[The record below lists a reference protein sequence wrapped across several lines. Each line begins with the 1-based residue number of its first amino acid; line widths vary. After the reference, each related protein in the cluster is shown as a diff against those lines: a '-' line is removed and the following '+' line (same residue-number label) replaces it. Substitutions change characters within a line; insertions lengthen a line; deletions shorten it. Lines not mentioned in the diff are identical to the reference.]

1 MVIFV
6 TLSKS
11 ALYRIG
17 VLEFLSDVDQ
27 GQLKKATSFPFCP
40 NNFLGANYKFNN
52 ANIMAPPFILSIII
66 FLFLL
71 AGIRIIFEYKRA
83 LKFRFGK
90 YVKTL
95 QPGFRWIIPL
105 VETIQTVDIRVITIN
120 IISQEVMTEDNVP
133 CSIDGVVFFK
143 INNPEKAV
151 LEVEEYRFAITQLA
165 QAALRDVCGKVELD
179 TILSKREEMGKN
191 IKAIVELET
200 KEWGIEIID
209 VKIKDIQL
217 PENMKRMMANQAEAE
232 RSRRARIILALAEEQ
247 AAGKLLEAG
256 KLIDQSPSAIKLRL
270 YQTLS
275 NIAAEKNSTILFP
288 FPEEVLPRNPV
299 KKSKNKK

>member
-1 MVIFV
+1 MFPPLILFVIFSV
-6 TLSKS
+6 
-11 ALYRIG
+11 
-17 VLEFLSDVDQ
+17 
-27 GQLKKATSFPFCP
+27 
-40 NNFLGANYKFNN
+40 
-52 ANIMAPPFILSIII
+52 
-66 FLFLL
+66 FLL
-71 AGIRIIFEYKRA
+71 SGIRIIFEYKRA

-90 YVKTL
+90 YVETL

-105 VETIQTVDIRVITIN
+105 VDSIQIVDIRVITIN
-120 IISQEVMTEDNVP
+120 IVSQEVMTEDNVP

-143 INNPEKAV
+143 VTDPEMAV
-151 LEVEEYRFAITQLA
+151 LEVEEYNFAITQLS

-191 IKAIVELET
+191 IKKIVEVET
-200 KEWGIEIID
+200 KGWGIEIID

-288 FPEEVLPRNPV
+288 FPEEVLPRKAR
-299 KKSKNKK
+299 KKKKK

>member
-1 MVIFV
+1 VANWSKYKYLKQIAMNPLTVFFVIF
-6 TLSKS
+6 
-11 ALYRIG
+11 I
-17 VLEFLSDVDQ
+17 
-27 GQLKKATSFPFCP
+27 
-40 NNFLGANYKFNN
+40 
-52 ANIMAPPFILSIII
+52 
-66 FLFLL
+66 LFLL
-71 AGIRIIFEYKRA
+71 SGIRIVFEYKRA

-90 YVKTL
+90 YIKTL
-95 QPGFRWIIPL
+95 QPGFKWIIPL
-105 VETIQTVDIRVITIN
+105 VETIQIVDIRVITIN
-120 IISQEVMTEDNVP
+120 IVSQEVMTEDNVP

-143 INNPEKAV
+143 INDPEKAV
-151 LEVEEYRFAITQLA
+151 LEVEEYKFAITQLS

-191 IKAIVELET
+191 IKNIVEQET
-200 KEWGIEIID
+200 SEWGIEIID

-217 PENMKRMMANQAEAE
+217 PENMRRMMASQAEAE

-288 FPEEVLPRNPV
+288 FPEEVLP
-299 KKSKNKK
+299 KKTKQE

>member
-1 MVIFV
+1 MFPPLILFAVFFV
-6 TLSKS
+6 
-11 ALYRIG
+11 
-17 VLEFLSDVDQ
+17 
-27 GQLKKATSFPFCP
+27 
-40 NNFLGANYKFNN
+40 
-52 ANIMAPPFILSIII
+52 
-66 FLFLL
+66 FLL
-71 AGIRIIFEYKRA
+71 SGIRIIFEYKRA

-90 YVKTL
+90 YVETL

-105 VETIQTVDIRVITIN
+105 VDSIQIVDIRVITIN
-120 IISQEVMTEDNVP
+120 IVSQEVMTEDNVP

-143 INNPEKAV
+143 VTDPEMAV
-151 LEVEEYRFAITQLA
+151 LEVEEYNFAITQLS

-191 IKAIVELET
+191 IKKIVEVET
-200 KEWGIEIID
+200 KGWGIDIID

-288 FPEEVLPRNPV
+288 FPEEALPRN
-299 KKSKNKK
+299 KK

>member
-1 MVIFV
+1 MNPPLILIVLFFV
-6 TLSKS
+6 
-11 ALYRIG
+11 
-17 VLEFLSDVDQ
+17 
-27 GQLKKATSFPFCP
+27 
-40 NNFLGANYKFNN
+40 
-52 ANIMAPPFILSIII
+52 
-66 FLFLL
+66 FLL
-71 AGIRIIFEYKRA
+71 SGIRVIFEYKRA

-95 QPGFRWIIPL
+95 NPGFRWIIPL
-105 VETIQTVDIRVITIN
+105 VDTIQIVDIRVITIN
-120 IISQEVMTEDNVP
+120 IVSQEVMTEDNVP

-143 INNPEKAV
+143 VVNPEMAV
-151 LEVEEYRFAITQLA
+151 LEVEEYNFAITQLS

-191 IKAIVELET
+191 IKSIVEVET
-200 KEWGIEIID
+200 KGWGIDIID

-232 RSRRARIILALAEEQ
+232 RSRRAKIILALAEEQ

-288 FPEEVLPRNPV
+288 FPEEVLPRN
-299 KKSKNKK
+299 KK

>member
-1 MVIFV
+1 MNPLLML
-6 TLSKS
+6 T
-11 ALYRIG
+11 
-17 VLEFLSDVDQ
+17 FL
-27 GQLKKATSFPFCP
+27 F
-40 NNFLGANYKFNN
+40 
-52 ANIMAPPFILSIII
+52 

-71 AGIRIIFEYKRA
+71 SGIRIVFEYKRA

-90 YVKTL
+90 YIKTL
-95 QPGFRWIIPL
+95 QPGFRWVIP
-105 VETIQTVDIRVITIN
+105 VIETIQKVDIRVITIN
-120 IISQEVMTEDNVP
+120 VVSQEVMTEDNVP

-143 INNPEKAV
+143 IVNPEMAV
-151 LEVEEYRFAITQLA
+151 LEVEEFKFAITQLS

-191 IKAIVELET
+191 IKNIVEVAT
-200 KEWGIEIID
+200 KEWGIEIKD

-288 FPEEVLPRNPV
+288 FPEEVLPRQ
-299 KKSKNKK
+299 SKN